1 MEKYIRDIS
10 VNIDGVFLERK
21 VVVYCFDKRDVNVDQ
36 LADEIE
42 WGLKLR
48 LTADKY
54 ADGFVE
60 LKDTGLEVC
69 FYCVNE
75 VAGFEHENVEFR
87 KSDDKVD
94 EVKLQ
99 EIVGNHIP
107 KPVKSF
113 EELKEEY
120 KTADSERKQE
130 IIEELLGLR

>member
-10 VNIDGVFLERK
+10 VNIDGMFLERK
-21 VVVYCFDKRDVNVDQ
+21 VVVYCFRKRDVNVDQ

-42 WGLKLR
+42 RGLKLR

-54 ADGFVE
+54 SDGFIE
-60 LKDTGLEVC
+60 LKDKGLEIC
-69 FYCVNE
+69 FYCFNE
-75 VAGFEHENVEFR
+75 VAGFEHEDVEFR

-94 EVKLQ
+94 GVKLQ
-99 EIVGNHIP
+99 EIVEKHVP

-120 KTADSERKQE
+120 KSAGLKRRRE
-130 IIEELLGLR
+130 IIEELLGLK